1 MGFCLKQ
8 YPLLGSTFEDWL
20 VKYTDYDL
28 EKRTLMK
35 YDSIQQVFDLSQTEG
50 FQKCIIEFISGMT
63 DQFAIAVHE
72 EIVSF

>member
-1 MGFCLKQ
+1 M
-8 YPLLGSTFEDWL
+8 EL
-20 VKYTDYDL
+20 VIT
-28 EKRTLMK
+28 
-35 YDSIQQVFDLSQTEG
+35 QPVPVFDLSQTEG